1 MKILAPRGT
10 ADILP
15 KDQEIWS
22 KVTST
27 CKLIASEFSYDR
39 IDTPLFENTEL
50 FKRGVGDQTDI
61 VQKEMYT
68 FKDHSGESIT
78 LKPEGTASICRS
90 YLQNGLS
97 NSPLP
102 VRLYYISPMF
112 RYERPQA
119 GRLRQHHQFGC
130 EAIGDPSPQV
140 DAEII
145 ELGWTYISRLGLK
158 NIDLRIN
165 SIGDLKNRALYIK
178 ELKKFLMG
186 HKNKLPKI
194 DQERLIRSP
203 LRVLDSK
210 EEVTVEI
217 TKNAPKCIDY
227 LQNEDLEHW
236 KELIEFLNVIK
247 DTDKQ
252 FDYYIDHSLVRGLD
266 YYNRTV
272 FEFQPRES
280 TSQGTIL
287 AGGRYDPLI
296 EKIGGP
302 VTPGVG
308 FGSGIERMILEI
320 KKQINKTHLSNKAD
334 IIIIHIGETTKKS
347 YAIASKLRRFGI
359 STVLAPKRSVKA
371 QMRYANNIN
380 AKFVLIIGEKEI
392 KSGKAQFKS
401 LHSNIEDFEI
411 ELKSDLIAKK
421 FNDFQKINYA

>member
-1 MKILAPRGT
+1 MQILAPRGT

-165 SIGDLKNRALYIK
+165 SIGDLKNRELYIK

-236 KELIEFLNVIK
+236 K
-247 DTDKQ
+247 
-252 FDYYIDHSLVRGLD
+252 
-266 YYNRTV
+266 
-272 FEFQPRES
+272 
-280 TSQGTIL
+280 
-287 AGGRYDPLI
+287 
-296 EKIGGP
+296 
-302 VTPGVG
+302 
-308 FGSGIERMILEI
+308 
-320 KKQINKTHLSNKAD
+320 
-334 IIIIHIGETTKKS
+334 
-347 YAIASKLRRFGI
+347 
-359 STVLAPKRSVKA
+359 
-371 QMRYANNIN
+371 
-380 AKFVLIIGEKEI
+380 
-392 KSGKAQFKS
+392 
-401 LHSNIEDFEI
+401 
-411 ELKSDLIAKK
+411 
-421 FNDFQKINYA
+421 

>member
-27 CKLIASEFSYDR
+27 CKQIASEFSYNR

-78 LKPEGTASICRS
+78 LKPEGTAAICRS

-97 NSPLP
+97 NSHLP
-102 VRLYYISPMF
+102 IRLYYISPMF

-130 EAIGDPSPQV
+130 EAIGDSSPQV

-165 SIGDLKNRALYIK
+165 SIGDLKNRELYIK
-178 ELKKFLMG
+178 ELKKFLIG

-236 KELIEFLNVIK
+236 NELIEFLNVIK
-247 DTDKQ
+247 DYDKQ
-252 FDYYIDHSLVRGLD
+252 FNYYIDHSLVRGLD

-302 VTPGVG
+302 ATPGIG
-308 FGSGIERMILEI
+308 FGSGIERIILEI
-320 KKQINKTHLSNKAD
+320 KKQINETHLSNKTD
-334 IIIIHIGETTKKS
+334 IIIIHIGKTTKKS

-359 STVLAPKRSVKA
+359 STVLAPQRSVKA

-401 LHSNIEDFEI
+401 LLSNIEDFEI
-411 ELKSDLIAKK
+411 ELKSELIAKK
-421 FNDFQKINYA
+421 FNDFQKISYA